1 LKIPRHALAGLV
13 AALLVAGASSALLF
27 WLPNL
32 VARRVA
38 AQIEARTGLSTRADG
53 VSFGP
58 GSVRLKQLMVG
69 GAAGEVTVR
78 ATGLTVAGSPWRLAL
93 QGSRAVSALEID
105 GLDVRFP
112 VTSPGARALLEQIAR
127 RGEGTADDGERDGAG
142 GRSERAVRIRRFSLL
157 LTDRYGELVRVQGGS
172 LALDAERARVEV
184 ERTSLGQQPG
194 GQLALQR
201 LVVEAKRG
209 DAGFQFQQGGVADA
223 RLRLPAPVVSAESGE
238 AAPDAATAVPRSSQ
252 RLLEVVRAVLPGQ
265 VEAEGASPQHAGG
278 TTSAPTTLAAGPVA
292 RVLARL
298 ADDASFSLD
307 NATVY
312 DRPEAPPLLQ
322 KLRASLKVQAD
333 HVLLFSG
340 AGAAQTGGAVS
351 WDLVV
356 RPEQLRADGEVAL
369 RALPL
374 NLLAPVLPRIPWYR
388 PEDARVDASLQIKTA
403 PEQGVSFSGEGSL
416 RGGAIESERIA
427 PTPVRGIDIALR
439 GRGRLLPVQHRLEI
453 AEAELSLGRA
463 TVTMAGNA
471 EWTPDH
477 YVFDIDARLRPTPCT
492 DVVQSVPP
500 DVLGDMALAT
510 WRGKLSGEFR
520 LRLDSRQLAL
530 AELKVDPKDQCQ
542 FETVPVMAD
551 LRRFGQPFVHSV
563 LEPDDSVFEMTTGPG
578 TPAWTDIE
586 DISPLMVHAVVAHE
600 DAGFFSHKGFSMRHI
615 REALVRN
622 LEEGRYVVGASTIT
636 MQLVKN
642 VFLHRE
648 KTLARKIQEV
658 LLTWWLE
665 RVMEKRDIIELYLN
679 VIEYGPG
686 VYGIRNATRHYF
698 SREPSELSP
707 AEAVYLST
715 ILPNPKR
722 YHQHLVRGGLT
733 AGWTEVMRK
742 MLLRLGERG
751 SYAPETV
758 EYGLHEL
765 EDFHFAP
772 RGTAVGPREFP
783 SVVAPLPYMEG
794 GGGLDAPWA
803 MDDSPFDQA
812 ADRFDDG
819 LDEPRSAPTPA
830 SPPQPTSRAFPRS
843 P

>member
-1 LKIPRHALAGLV
+1 LKIRRHALAGLV

-38 AQIEARTGLSTRADG
+38 AQIESRTGLSTRADD
-53 VSFGP
+53 VSLGP
-58 GSVRLKQLMVG
+58 GSVRIKQLIVG
-69 GAAGEVTVR
+69 GAAGEVTIR
-78 ATGLTVAGSPWRLAL
+78 ATGLTVRGSPLRLAL
-93 QGSRAVSALEID
+93 QGSRAVRGIEID

-112 VTSPGARALLEQIAR
+112 VESPGARGLLEQLAR
-127 RGEGTADDGERDGAG
+127 RGEGAAGDDGVRDGAG
-142 GRSERAVRIRRFSLL
+142 GPVERAMRVRRFSLL
-157 LTDRYGELVRVQGGS
+157 MTDRYGELVRVQGGS
-172 LALDAERARVEV
+172 LALDAERARLVV
-184 ERTSLGQQPG
+184 ERTRLGQQPG
-194 GQLALQR
+194 GQLALQH

-209 DAGFQFQQGGVADA
+209 DTGFQFQQGGVTDA
-223 RLRLPAPVVSAESGE
+223 RIWLPAASAESG
-238 AAPDAATAVPRSSQ
+238 DAAAGAVTRPPTSTQ
-252 RLLEVVRAVLPGQ
+252 RLLEVARAMLPGH
-265 VEAEGASPQHAGG
+265 VEAGAAAPPPAGV
-278 TTSAPTTLAAGPVA
+278 TTPSRTSLVAGSAPRL
-292 RVLARL
+292 LARL
-298 ADDASFSLD
+298 ADDATFSLG

-312 DRPEAPPLLQ
+312 DRAEAPPLMQ

-333 HVLLFSG
+333 RVLLFSG
-340 AGAAQTGGAVS
+340 AGAAQTGGAIS

-356 RPEQLRADGEVAL
+356 RPEQLRADGEVVL

-388 PEDARVDASLQIKTA
+388 PEDARVNASLQIKTA
-403 PEQGVSFSGEGSL
+403 PEQGISFSGEGSM
-416 RGGAIESERIA
+416 RDVAIESARIA
-427 PTPVRGIDIALR
+427 PAPVRGIDIALH

-453 AEAELSLGRA
+453 AEAELSLGHA
-463 TVTMAGNA
+463 TVTMVGNA
-471 EWTPDH
+471 EWTSDH
-477 YVFDIDARLRPTPCT
+477 YLFDIDARLPPTPCT

-500 DVLGDMALAT
+500 DVLGDMAVAT
-510 WRGKLSGEFR
+510 WRGKLSGEFH

-530 AELKVDPKDQCQ
+530 AELKIDPKDQCQ

-563 LEPDDSVFEMTTGPG
+563 LEPDDTVFEMTTGPG
-578 TPAWTDIE
+578 TQAWTDIE
-586 DISPLMVHAVVAHE
+586 DISPLLVHAVVAHE

-615 REALVRN
+615 RDALVRN

-698 SREPSELSP
+698 SREPSDLSP

-715 ILPNPKR
+715 ILPNPKK

-733 AGWTEVMRK
+733 AGWIEVMRK
-742 MLLRLGERG
+742 MLLRLRERG

-772 RGTAVGPREFP
+772 HGTVVGPREFP
-783 SVVAPLPYMEG
+783 RVVAPLPYMEG
-794 GGGLDAPWA
+794 GGGMDAPWA
-803 MDDSPFDQA
+803 RDDSPFDQA
-812 ADRFDDG
+812 ADRYEDG
-819 LDEPRSAPTPA
+819 LDEPRTAPRPSSA
-830 SPPQPTSRAFPRS
+830 QPTSRVLPQS